1 MIQMKSGGQEMF
13 DFIIWIVMIII
24 IGAMLLVTQADKLAQ
39 QFPKMPSIMA
49 AKVIGGCTRYRG
61 ILPNN
66 V

>member
-1 MIQMKSGGQEMF
+1 MIQMKPGGQEMF
-13 DFIIWIVMIII
+13 DFIIWIVMII